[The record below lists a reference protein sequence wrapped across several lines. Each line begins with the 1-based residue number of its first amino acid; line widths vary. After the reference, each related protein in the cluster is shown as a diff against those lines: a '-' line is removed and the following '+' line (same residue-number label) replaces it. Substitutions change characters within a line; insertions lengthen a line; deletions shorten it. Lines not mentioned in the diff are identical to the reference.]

1 MRGFTLVET
10 MVAIAITLV
19 LSTIVL
25 SYNRSSEKQIVLFRD
40 QAVVIGVL
48 NRAKSLAIEKFNSDP
63 NVCAFGVHF
72 DQNLSTFVLF
82 QDLSLGGASEPV
94 FGCRDY
100 AQGTYNSNL
109 RYDGGS
115 ELFES
120 FSLDPRLEFGAI
132 PSNGLDILFI
142 PPEINVTSTEVL
154 PVTINIKTKDNS
166 ASASITIGQGGQIIL

>member
-40 QAVVIGVL
+40 QAIIIGIL
-48 NRAKSLAIEKFNSDP
+48 NRAKALAIEKFNSDP

-72 DQNLSTFVLF
+72 DEDLSTFILF
-82 QDLSLGGASEPV
+82 QDLNMRAVSEPI

-100 AQGTYNSNL
+100 TLGVFNTNFK
-109 RYDGGS
+109 YDGGS
-115 ELFES
+115 ELFET
-120 FSLDPRLEFGAI
+120 FSLDPRLRFDSL
-132 PSNGLDILFI
+132 PPNGLDVVFI
-142 PPEINVTSTEVL
+142 PPEISVTSTELL
-154 PVTINIKTKDNS
+154 PITITVKIKDGS
-166 ASASITIGQGGQIIL
+166 ASVPITIGEGGQIIL